1 MQGRQDRDISPVEK
15 YIQRVCRFEKNALQ
29 NRILKQFS
37 ILIWLTLLLLITS
50 GDVSAQKQSGRVYEF
65 LNLPPTARI
74 TAMGGYAFPALDND
88 PGMAL
93 RIPALLSGE
102 MDNHLSLNFMD
113 YFDDIN
119 YGTVAFTRY
128 IEGLGRFSG
137 SLQYINYGT
146 FVEADHTGH
155 VTGQFT
161 AGEYGFQVGWGRP
174 LNENFSIGSN
184 LKLVYSSFHTYS
196 SFGVAVDVS
205 MAYFNTDQ
213 QLAASLVLSNAGR
226 QLTYYH
232 DGNRESLPLD
242 LMLGVSKELANAP
255 FRFSLVANN
264 LHNFKL
270 SYDDPVLLPGLFD
283 DQNEEEDP
291 GWSERVGNTADNLM
305 RHVVAGVEFIPGDN
319 FVFRVGYNYRRRQ
332 EMKVDTRLS
341 TVGFSWGFGVQISRF
356 RINYGRSVY
365 HLAGTP
371 NHISLSTS
379 LKELFSN

>member
-1 MQGRQDRDISPVEK
+1 
-15 YIQRVCRFEKNALQ
+15 
-29 NRILKQFS
+29 
-37 ILIWLTLLLLITS
+37 
-50 GDVSAQKQSGRVYEF
+50 
-65 LNLPPTARI
+65 
-74 TAMGGYAFPALDND
+74 MGGYAFPALDND

-93 RIPALLSGE
+93 RIPALLSRE
-102 MDNHLSLNFMD
+102 MDNHLSLNFVD

-128 IEGLGRFSG
+128 IEDLGQFSG

-161 AGEYGFQVGWGRP
+161 AGEYSFQVGWGRS
-174 LNENFSIGSN
+174 LSENFSIGSN
-184 LKLVYSSFHTYS
+184 TKLIYSSFHTYS

-205 MAYFNTDQ
+205 VAYFNPEQ
-213 QLAASLVLSNAGR
+213 QLAASLVVSNAGR

-232 DGNRESLPLD
+232 DGNREPLPLD
-242 LMLGVSKELANAP
+242 LMFGVSKELANAP

-264 LHNFKL
+264 LHNYQL
-270 SYDDPVLLPGLFD
+270 GYDSPVLLPGLFED
-283 DQNEEEDP
+283 PNEEEDP
-291 GWSERVGNTADNLM
+291 GWSERIGDVADNLM

-319 FVFRVGYNYRRRQ
+319 FVFRMGYNYRRRQ

-341 TVGFSWGFGVQISRF
+341 TVGFSWGFGMQISRF

-365 HLAGTP
+365 HLAGAP
-371 NHISLSTS
+371 NHISVSTS
-379 LKELFSN
+379 LQDLFSD